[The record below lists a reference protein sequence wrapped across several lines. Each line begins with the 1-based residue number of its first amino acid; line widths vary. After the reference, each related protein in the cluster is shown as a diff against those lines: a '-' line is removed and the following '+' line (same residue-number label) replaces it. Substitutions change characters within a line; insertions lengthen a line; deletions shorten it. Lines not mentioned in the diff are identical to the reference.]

1 MLVLLLTGVAIAAH
15 AQATISFDPDSVTKV
30 STDAAT
36 FGISVGIDNA
46 ALAGGMATFNV
57 NVPAVLTF
65 DTTTSAGNLMCV
77 SPGASMGFLFFAT
90 SPGPG
95 VIQVT
100 GLVAGGAT
108 APLDI
113 CTITFSV
120 AGTVGVG
127 QMTFSGVDLK
137 DSQLAP
143 IAVGTLGTCD
153 VTVNSPNLPQ
163 VTSVS
168 PTSGYK
174 KDPVGVS
181 AEYAVGDG
189 FGTVGSVQYQYST
202 TAPSNG
208 PTWNDVGT
216 DDSPAGGD
224 SALAWTS
231 GLDEDEVW
239 LRARAQDETQWG
251 EWLVAASSFTIDN
264 TAPTV
269 ASAAGPGLTTVTV
282 VFNEEV
288 QQAGAETEG
297 NYAISSTGVTVTDA
311 SLGADG
317 KTVTLITS
325 AMVEGAEHTVT
336 VSNVVDLAGNVVGT
350 PNSATFTV
358 QDQPRVTAANFVD
371 YTHADVVFS
380 KQVTEASAEV
390 TGNYAINPL
399 EVSGAELQGDG
410 KTVRLTTAVQT
421 QGQEYTVT
429 VSNVEDAQGR
439 AVNPEANSA
448 SWTVPYLPVVSAVGP
463 TSGYHNDPVP
473 VTATY
478 TDGDGVATVA
488 SVQYQY
494 STVAPSN
501 GATWNDVGTDDSP
514 ADGSSALAWTSGLD
528 AEVWLQARAQDERAW
543 GPWFTAET
551 SFTIDNTAP
560 TVASADSPELTTV
573 EVEFSEEV
581 QQAGAETEG
590 NYAISS
596 NGVTVT
602 AAALG
607 ADNKTVTLTT
617 SEMVEG
623 AEHTVTVSNV
633 VDLAGNVV
641 GTPNSATFT
650 AQDKPRVDAA
660 NYVDST
666 HVDVVFS
673 KQVTE
678 ASAEVTENYAIN
690 PLAVSGAELQAD
702 GKTVRLT
709 TATQTEGEQYTVTVS
724 NVEDAQ
730 GRAVNPEANSA
741 SWTAPYLHTFA
752 ANADPYMVGIPLENP
767 SVNPLSLADADDM
780 ETLLGGAPAAWW
792 DPTANSGAGGYITLT
807 TPTPFEL
814 GCGYWARFDNQADV
828 EIYGNA
834 ASGNVVYGPLQGEA
848 WNIIS
853 PPYLQ
858 AIGFG
863 NLAGPILQLAW
874 TDQGSGYQLVAPFEG
889 LNDVL
894 SSFEPWQSY
903 WVWATATGNLTY
915 SETAA
920 AGQVTT
926 LSVGAE
932 DGDGWLI
939 QLVAKAGQRVDSAN
953 WCGVGSEELVQTM
966 AIPNPPLAQGS
977 VDLYFTGAPQPMA
990 AEVKSAADSQG
1001 LEWEFEVATD
1011 MADVEVQIAYP
1022 DLSVVP
1028 RQYQLTLDDLDGGKA
1043 VNMRTGAGY
1052 TYRTSGVGSIR
1063 HFKITASA
1071 GAGGVL
1077 TVSNVVAQQAGSQSA
1092 AITYTL
1098 SAPADVTVE
1107 IRNISG
1113 RLIRAIAAAAQPAGI
1128 STATWDLRNAA
1139 GSQVPSGPYL
1149 CIVTACSDSGDQV
1162 SAVRT
1167 LSIRR

>member
-1 MLVLLLTGVAIAAH
+1 VLVLLLTGAAITAH

-30 STDAAT
+30 SSDAAT

-57 NVPAVLTF
+57 NVPALLTF
-65 DTTTSAGNLMCV
+65 DTTTQSGNLVCV
-77 SPGASMGFLFFAT
+77 SPGDSMAFLFFAT

-95 VIQVT
+95 VIQIT
-100 GLVAGGAT
+100 GLVDGGAI
-108 APLDI
+108 APFDI

-120 AGTVGVG
+120 AGTAGVG

-137 DSQLAP
+137 TSELEP
-143 IAVGTLGTCD
+143 IGVGTLGTCA
-153 VTVNSPNLPQ
+153 VTVNNPNLPQ

-168 PTSGYK
+168 PTSGYH
-174 KDPVGVS
+174 KDPVGVA

-189 FGTVGSVQYQYST
+189 FGTVGSVQYQYTT
-202 TAPSNG
+202 TAPANG

-216 DDSPAGGD
+216 DDSPANGN
-224 SALAWTS
+224 SAFQWTS
-231 GLDEDEVW
+231 GLDAEVW

-288 QQAGAETEG
+288 QQAGAETVG
-297 NYAISSTGVTVTDA
+297 NYVISSNGVTVTA
-311 SLGADG
+311 AALGADN
-317 KTVTLITS
+317 KTVTLTTS
-325 AMVEGAEHTVT
+325 AMVEGEQHTVT

-358 QDQPRVTAANFVD
+358 QDKPRVDAATFVD
-371 YTHADVVFS
+371 YTHVDVVFS

-399 EVSGAELQGDG
+399 EVSSAELQADG
-410 KTVRLTTAVQT
+410 KTVRLTTATQT
-421 QGQEYTVT
+421 EGEQYTVT
-429 VSNVEDAQGR
+429 VSGVEDAEGR

-448 SWTVPYLPVVSAVGP
+448 SWTAPYLPVVSAVGP

-478 TDGDGVATVA
+478 TDGDGVETVV
-488 SVQYQY
+488 SVAYQY
-494 STVAPSN
+494 STVAPGN
-501 GATWNDVGTDDSP
+501 GVTWNDVGTDDSP
-514 ADGSSALAWTSGLD
+514 ADGDSALAWISGLD
-528 AEVWLQARAQDERAW
+528 EDEVWLRARAQDERAW
-543 GPWFTAET
+543 GPWFTAES

-560 TVASADSPELTTV
+560 TVVSADSPGLTTV

-581 QQAGAETEG
+581 QQAGAETVG
-590 NYAISS
+590 NYAIAS

-617 SEMVEG
+617 SAMVEG

-678 ASAEVTENYAIN
+678 ASAEVTDNYAIN
-690 PLAVSGAELQAD
+690 PLEVSGAELQAD

-730 GRAVNPEANSA
+730 GRTVNPDANSA
-741 SWTAPYLHTFA
+741 IWTAPYLHTFA
-752 ANADPYMVGIPLENP
+752 ANDNPYMVGIPLESP
-767 SVNPLSLADADDM
+767 SANPLAPTAGDAV

-792 DPTANSGAGGYITLT
+792 DPTANAGAGGYITLT
-807 TPTPFEL
+807 SPTPFEL
-814 GCGYWARFDNQADV
+814 GCGYWARFDSQTDV

-848 WNIIS
+848 WNLIS

-858 AIGFG
+858 AIGFD

-894 SSFEPWQSY
+894 NSFDPWQSY
-903 WVWATATGNLTY
+903 WVWATDDGDLTY
-915 SETAA
+915 QEAIL

-926 LSVGAE
+926 LSVGGE
-932 DGDGWLI
+932 DGGWLL

-977 VDLYFTGAPQPMA
+977 VDLYFTSTPQPMA
-990 AEVKSAADSQG
+990 AEVKSAADSQS

-1028 RQYQLTLDDLDGGKA
+1028 RQYQLTLEDLDGGKA

-1052 TYRTSGVGSIR
+1052 TYRTSGAGSIR
-1063 HFKITASA
+1063 HFKIVASA

-1113 RLIRAIAAAAQPAGI
+1113 RLIRTIAAAAQPAGI
-1128 STATWDLRNAA
+1128 STAMWDLRNAT